1 MPNHLQRIYLDH
13 SATTPADPAVIEAM
27 LPYFAQMYGNASSI
41 HAFGRESKIALEE
54 SREKVA
60 GLVGARPGEIF
71 FTSGGTEAD
80 NHALFGVAFA
90 AKRALGKNHLI
101 VSAIEHHAVL
111 HTAEY
116 LRANGFELTIVPVD
130 HVGMVSPDDVR
141 SSIRPT
147 TSIVSV
153 MHANNEIGTIQP
165 VEEIARVVHEHGIV
179 FHSDTVQSVGK
190 IPVNVEQLSVDV
202 LAISAHKFYGPK
214 GIGAI
219 YIRRGIEIDS
229 FIQGGA
235 QERNRRAGTENV
247 PLAVGFAKA
256 AEISQQGLPE
266 QTGRLKSLKEQL
278 KSALSEKFNCIVF
291 NGHPTDT
298 LPSIVNVSFD
308 SSKIDIDGEAL
319 LLNMDLQ
326 GIAVTSGSA
335 CSSGSMEPSH
345 VLHAIGRDL
354 KTARASIRFSIG
366 KNTTQSEI
374 EKAVDVLETVVRKI
388 SAVTV

>member
-27 LPYFAQMYGNASSI
+27 LPYFAQKYGNASSI

-60 GLVGARPGEIF
+60 VLVGARPGEVF

-80 NHALFGVAFA
+80 NHALFGVALA

-111 HTAEY
+111 HAAEY

-130 HVGMVSPDDVR
+130 QFGMVSPDDVR
-141 SSIRPT
+141 SSIRPS
-147 TSIVSV
+147 TSIVSI
-153 MHANNEIGTIQP
+153 MQANNEIGTIQP
-165 VEEIARVVHEHGIV
+165 VDEIARVVHEHGLV

-190 IPVNVEQLSVDV
+190 IPVNVEQLSLDI

-219 YIRRGIEIDS
+219 YIRRGVDIDS
-229 FIQGGA
+229 FSHGGA

-266 QTGRLKSLKEQL
+266 QIGRMTKLKEHL
-278 KSALSEKFNCIVF
+278 KSALSEKFNSIIF
-291 NGHPTDT
+291 NGHPTYT
-298 LPSIVNVSFD
+298 LPTIVNVSFD

-319 LLNMDLQ
+319 LLNMDLH

-366 KNTTQSEI
+366 KYTTQGEL
-374 EKAVDVLETVVRKI
+374 EKAVDVLDTVVRKI
-388 SAVTV
+388 SAVSV

>member
-27 LPYFAQMYGNASSI
+27 LPYFVQKYGNASSI

-60 GLVGARPGEIF
+60 VLVGARPGEVF

-80 NHALFGVAFA
+80 NHALFGVALA

-111 HTAEY
+111 HAAEY

-130 HVGMVSPDDVR
+130 QFGMVNPDDVR
-141 SSIRPT
+141 SSIRPS
-147 TSIVSV
+147 TSIVSI
-153 MHANNEIGTIQP
+153 MQANNEIGTIQP
-165 VEEIARVVHEHGIV
+165 VDEIARVVHEHGLV
-179 FHSDTVQSVGK
+179 FHSDTVQSIGK
-190 IPVNVEQLSVDV
+190 IPVNVEQLSLDI

-219 YIRRGIEIDS
+219 YIRRGVDIDS
-229 FIQGGA
+229 FSHGGA

-266 QTGRLKSLKEQL
+266 QIGRMTKLKEYL
-278 KSALSEKFNCIVF
+278 KSALSEKFNSIIF
-291 NGHPTDT
+291 NGHPTST
-298 LPSIVNVSFD
+298 LPTIVNVSFD
-308 SSKIDIDGEAL
+308 SSKIEIDGEAL
-319 LLNMDLQ
+319 LLNMDLH

-354 KTARASIRFSIG
+354 KTTRASIRFSIG
-366 KNTTQSEI
+366 KYTTQSEL
-374 EKAVDVLETVVRKI
+374 EKAVDVLDAVVRKI
-388 SAVTV
+388 SAVPV

>member
-111 HTAEY
+111 NTAEY
-116 LRANGFELTIVPVD
+116 LRANGFELTIVPVN

-147 TSIVSV
+147 TSIVSI

-165 VEEIARVVHEHGIV
+165 IEEIARVVHEHGII

-219 YIRRGIEIDS
+219 YIRRGVEIDS

-256 AEISQQGLPE
+256 AEISRQGLPE
-266 QTGRLKSLKEQL
+266 QTERLKSLKEQL
-278 KSALSEKFNCIVF
+278 KSALSEKFNCIIF
-291 NGHPTDT
+291 NGHPTNA
-298 LPSIVNVSFD
+298 LPTIVNVSFD

-319 LLNMDLQ
+319 LLNMDLH

-354 KTARASIRFSIG
+354 KTARASIRFSMG
-366 KNTTQSEI
+366 KNTTLSEI
-374 EKAVDVLETVVRKI
+374 EKAVGVLETVVRKI

>member
-27 LPYFAQMYGNASSI
+27 LPYFAQTYGNASSI

-147 TSIVSV
+147 TSIVSI

-165 VEEIARVVHEHGIV
+165 VEEIARVAHEHEIV

-219 YIRRGIEIDS
+219 YIRRGVEIDS

-247 PLAVGFAKA
+247 SLAVGFAKA
-256 AEISQQGLPE
+256 AEISQQDLPE
-266 QTGRLKSLKEQL
+266 QTGRLKRLKEQL
-278 KSALSEKFNCIVF
+278 KGALSEKFNCIIF
-291 NGHPTDT
+291 NGHPTDA
-298 LPSIVNVSFD
+298 LPTIVNVSFD

-319 LLNMDLQ
+319 LLNMDLH

-354 KTARASIRFSIG
+354 KTARASIRFSMG

-374 EKAVDVLETVVRKI
+374 EKAVDVLETIVRKI

>member
-13 SATTPADPAVIEAM
+13 SATTPVDSAVTEAM
-27 LPYFAQMYGNASSI
+27 LPYFSKTFGNASSI

-60 GLVGARPGEIF
+60 GLVGARPGEVF

-90 AKRALGKNHLI
+90 AKRKEGKNHLI
-101 VSAIEHHAVL
+101 ISAIEHHAVL
-111 HTAEY
+111 HAAEY
-116 LRANGFELTIVPVD
+116 LKTNGFELTVVPVD
-130 HVGMVSPDDVR
+130 HDGTVNPDDIR
-141 SSIRPT
+141 SAIRST
-147 TSIVSV
+147 TSIVSI
-153 MHANNEIGTIQP
+153 MHANIEIGTIQP
-165 VEEIARVVHEHGIV
+165 IEDIARVVHEHGIV

-190 IPVNVEQLSVDV
+190 IPVNVEKFNVDL

-229 FIQGGA
+229 FMHGGA
-235 QERNRRAGTENV
+235 QERNRRAGTENI

-256 AEISQQGLPE
+256 AEISKQEMPE
-266 QTGRLKSLKEQL
+266 QSERLKGLKERL
-278 KSALSEKFNCIVF
+278 RSGLSEKFNCIVF
-291 NGHPTDT
+291 NGHPTGS
-298 LPSIVNVSFD
+298 LPTIVNVSFD

-319 LLNMDLQ
+319 LLNMDLH

-374 EKAVDVLETVVRKI
+374 EKAVEVLGTVVRQI

>member
-1 MPNHLQRIYLDH
+1 MPNHLQRIYLDY

-111 HTAEY
+111 NTAEY

-147 TSIVSV
+147 TSIVSI

-165 VEEIARVVHEHGIV
+165 IEEIARVVHEHGIV

-219 YIRRGIEIDS
+219 YIRRGVEIDS

-256 AEISQQGLPE
+256 AEISRQGLPE
-266 QTGRLKSLKEQL
+266 QTERLKSLKEQL
-278 KSALSEKFNCIVF
+278 KSALSEKFNCIIF
-291 NGHPTDT
+291 NGHPTNA
-298 LPSIVNVSFD
+298 LPTIVNVSFD

-319 LLNMDLQ
+319 LLNMDLH

-354 KTARASIRFSIG
+354 KTARASIRFSMG

-374 EKAVDVLETVVRKI
+374 EKAVGVLETVVRKI
-388 SAVTV
+388 SAVTI

>member
-1 MPNHLQRIYLDH
+1 MPNQLQKIYLDH
-13 SATTPADPAVIEAM
+13 SATTPVDPAVTAAM
-27 LPYFAQMYGNASSI
+27 SPYFSQKYGNASSI
-41 HAFGRESKIALEE
+41 HVFGRESKIALEE

-80 NHALFGVAFA
+80 NHALFGAAFA
-90 AKRALGKNHLI
+90 AKRSLGKNHLI

-116 LRANGFELTIVPVD
+116 LQANGFELTIVPVD
-130 HVGMVSPDDVR
+130 HFGIVSPEDVR
-141 SSIRPT
+141 TSIRPT
-147 TSIVSV
+147 TSIVSI
-153 MHANNEIGTIQP
+153 MHANNEIGTIEP
-165 VEEIARVVHEHGIV
+165 IEEIARVVHEHGIL

-190 IPVNVEQLSVDV
+190 IPVNVEELSADI

-219 YIRRGIEIDS
+219 YIRRGVEIDS
-229 FIQGGA
+229 YIQGGA

-256 AEISQQGLPE
+256 AELSRQELPE
-266 QTGRLKSLKEQL
+266 QTGRLNSLKEQL

-291 NGHPTDT
+291 NGHPTHT
-298 LPSIVNVSFD
+298 LPTIVNVSFD

-319 LLNMDLQ
+319 LLNMDLH

-354 KTARASIRFSIG
+354 KTARASIRFSMG
-366 KNTTQSEI
+366 KNTTHNEI

-388 SAVTV
+388 SAVAV

>member
-27 LPYFAQMYGNASSI
+27 LPYFTQMFGNASSI

-60 GLVGARPGEIF
+60 GLVGARPGEIC

-116 LRANGFELTIVPVD
+116 MRANGFELTIVPVD

-147 TSIVSV
+147 TSIVSI

-190 IPVNVEQLSVDV
+190 IPVNVEQLSVDI

-219 YIRRGIEIDS
+219 YIRRGVEIDS

-266 QTGRLKSLKEQL
+266 QTGRLKRLKEQL
-278 KSALSEKFNCIVF
+278 KSALSEKFNCIIF

-298 LPSIVNVSFD
+298 LPTIVNVSFD
-308 SSKIDIDGEAL
+308 SSKIDIDGEVL
-319 LLNMDLQ
+319 LLSMDLH

-354 KTARASIRFSIG
+354 KTARASIRFSMG
-366 KNTTQSEI
+366 KNTTQREI
-374 EKAVDVLETVVRKI
+374 EKAVDVLEAVVRKI

>member
-1 MPNHLQRIYLDH
+1 MPNHLQRIYLDY

-111 HTAEY
+111 NTAEY
-116 LRANGFELTIVPVD
+116 LRANGCELTIVPVD

-147 TSIVSV
+147 TSIVSI

-165 VEEIARVVHEHGIV
+165 IEEIARVVHEHGIV

-219 YIRRGIEIDS
+219 YIRRGVEID
-229 FIQGGA
+229 
-235 QERNRRAGTENV
+235 
-247 PLAVGFAKA
+247 
-256 AEISQQGLPE
+256 
-266 QTGRLKSLKEQL
+266 
-278 KSALSEKFNCIVF
+278 
-291 NGHPTDT
+291 
-298 LPSIVNVSFD
+298 
-308 SSKIDIDGEAL
+308 
-319 LLNMDLQ
+319 
-326 GIAVTSGSA
+326 
-335 CSSGSMEPSH
+335 
-345 VLHAIGRDL
+345 
-354 KTARASIRFSIG
+354 
-366 KNTTQSEI
+366 
-374 EKAVDVLETVVRKI
+374 
-388 SAVTV
+388 

>member
-13 SATTPADPAVIEAM
+13 SATTPVDPAVIEAM
-27 LPYFAQMYGNASSI
+27 LPYLAQTYGNASSI
-41 HAFGRESKIALEE
+41 HAFGREAKIALEE

-130 HVGMVSPDDVR
+130 HVGIVSPDDIR

-147 TSIVSV
+147 TSVVSI

-165 VEEIARVVHEHGIV
+165 VEEIARVAHEHGIV

-219 YIRRGIEIDS
+219 YIRRGVEIDS

-256 AEISQQGLPE
+256 AEISRQGLPE
-266 QTGRLKSLKEQL
+266 QTGRLESLKEQL
-278 KSALSEKFNCIVF
+278 KNALSEKFNCIIF
-291 NGHPTDT
+291 NGHPTDA
-298 LPSIVNVSFD
+298 LPTIVNVSFD
-308 SSKIDIDGEAL
+308 SAKIDIDGEAL
-319 LLNMDLQ
+319 LMNMDLN

-374 EKAVDVLETVVRKI
+374 ERAVDVLETVVRKI
-388 SAVTV
+388 SSVTV

>member
-13 SATTPADPAVIEAM
+13 SATTPVDPAVIEAM

-141 SSIRPT
+141 SSIRPM
-147 TSIVSV
+147 TSIVSI

-165 VEEIARVVHEHGIV
+165 VEEIARIVHEHGIV

-219 YIRRGIEIDS
+219 YIRRGVEIDS

-278 KSALSEKFNCIVF
+278 KSALSEKFNCIIF
-291 NGHPTDT
+291 NGHPTDA
-298 LPSIVNVSFD
+298 LPTIVNVSFD

-319 LLNMDLQ
+319 LLNMDLH

-374 EKAVDVLETVVRKI
+374 EKAVDVLDTVVRKI

>member
-111 HTAEY
+111 NTAEY

-147 TSIVSV
+147 TSIVSI

-165 VEEIARVVHEHGIV
+165 IEEIARVVHEHGIV

-219 YIRRGIEIDS
+219 YIRRGVEIDS

-256 AEISQQGLPE
+256 AEISRQGLPE
-266 QTGRLKSLKEQL
+266 QTERLKSLKEQL
-278 KSALSEKFNCIVF
+278 KSALSEKFNCIIF
-291 NGHPTDT
+291 NGHPTNA
-298 LPSIVNVSFD
+298 LPTIVNVSFD

-319 LLNMDLQ
+319 LLNMDLH

-354 KTARASIRFSIG
+354 KTARASIRFSMG

-374 EKAVDVLETVVRKI
+374 EKAVGVLETVVRKI
-388 SAVTV
+388 SAVTI

>member
-13 SATTPADPAVIEAM
+13 SATTPADPAVVEAM

-80 NHALFGVAFA
+80 NHALVGVAFA

-147 TSIVSV
+147 TSIVSI

-165 VEEIARVVHEHGIV
+165 VEEIARVAHEHGIV

-190 IPVNVEQLSVDV
+190 IPVNVDQLSVDV
-202 LAISAHKFYGPK
+202 LAISAHKLYGPK

-219 YIRRGIEIDS
+219 YIRRGVEIDS

-256 AEISQQGLPE
+256 AEISQRGLLE
-266 QTGRLKSLKEQL
+266 QIGRLKRLKEQL
-278 KSALSEKFNCIVF
+278 KSTLSERFKCIIF

-298 LPSIVNVSFD
+298 LPTIVNVSFD

-319 LLNMDLQ
+319 LLNMDLH

-354 KTARASIRFSIG
+354 KTSRASIRFSLG